1 MGERKKPGGTVLLFL
16 LGGRDRKMTLKETDG
31 IMLSEAR
38 TLSSCI
44 IHWIGFEKHSL
55 MSFRLNK
62 S

>member
-1 MGERKKPGGTVLLFL
+1 
-16 LGGRDRKMTLKETDG
+16 MTLKETDG